1 MRKRFKNI
9 PAELIFGIAIVI
21 LLFII
26 AIFAG
31 KIAFYDPDALLDDI
45 LNPPSAAYP
54 FGTDGIG
61 RDVFSRTVYGTR
73 TSLFV
78 GITAAFISMVIG
90 TIIGSISGYF
100 GGRLDRVIYEIL
112 NVFSMVPT
120 LFLIILVIAVF
131 GSNIRN
137 VVFVIGLTSWSG
149 TARIMRAQSKAIKE
163 RTFVKASKVQG
174 KSDVAIIIDHIIP
187 HGISPV
193 LSNAAM
199 SVSSAILSEASLSF
213 IGLGDPS
220 AISWGQLINS
230 GRKYV
235 FSGWWVMTFAG
246 IAIAITVF
254 AFHMIGAGVNKML
267 NPANEG
273 RKYA

>member
-1 MRKRFKNI
+1 MKKRFKNV
-9 PAELIFGIAIVI
+9 PKELSFGLIIVG
-21 LLFII
+21 LLFLI
-26 AIFAG
+26 AIFA
-31 KIAFYDPDALLDDI
+31 KQIAPYDPKALLDDT
-45 LNPPSAAYP
+45 LHPPSMKYP
-54 FGTDGIG
+54 FGTDGLG
-61 RDVFSRTVYGTR
+61 RDIFSRTIYGTR

-90 TIIGSISGYF
+90 TIVGSLAGYF

-112 NVFSMVPT
+112 NVFSMVPS

-149 TARIMRAQSKAIKE
+149 TARIMRAQTKSIKE
-163 RTFVKASKVQG
+163 RAFIKSAKVQG
-174 KSDVAIIIDHIIP
+174 KSDLKIIKDHIIP

-199 SVSSAILSEASLSF
+199 SVSGAILSEASLSF

-220 AISWGQLINS
+220 AISWGQLINN
-230 GRKYV
+230 GRQYV
-235 FSGWWVMTFAG
+235 FAGWWVMTFAG
-246 IAIAITVF
+246 LAIAITVF

-267 NPANEG
+267 NPNKV
-273 RKYA
+273 RS

>member
-1 MRKRFKNI
+1 MTKKKFKKVPN
-9 PAELIFGIAIVI
+9 ELIFGLVVVA
-21 LLFII
+21 LLFLL
-26 AIFAG
+26 AIFAP
-31 KIAFYDPDALLDDI
+31 KIAPYDPDALLDDT
-45 LNPPSAAYP
+45 LHPPSRKYF

-61 RDVFSRTVYGTR
+61 RDIFSRTVYGTR

-90 TIIGSISGYF
+90 TVVGSLSGYF
-100 GGRLDRVIYEIL
+100 GGRLDRIIYEIL
-112 NVFSMVPT
+112 NVFSMVPS
-120 LFLIILVIAVF
+120 LFLIILVISVF

-149 TARIMRAQSKAIKE
+149 TARIMRGQSKAIKE
-163 RTFVKASKVQG
+163 RTFIKAAKLAG
-174 KSDVAIIIDHIIP
+174 KSDLKIINDHIIP

-199 SVSSAILSEASLSF
+199 SVSGAILSEASLSF

-220 AISWGQLINS
+220 AISWGQLINN
-230 GRKYV
+230 GRQYV
-235 FSGWWVMTFAG
+235 FAGWWVMTFAG
-246 IAIAITVF
+246 LAIAITVF

-267 NPANEG
+267 NPANV
-273 RKYA
+273 RS

>member
-1 MRKRFKNI
+1 MTKKKFNKVPN
-9 PAELIFGIAIVI
+9 ELIFGLVVVA
-21 LLFII
+21 LLFLL
-26 AIFAG
+26 AIFAP
-31 KIAFYDPDALLDDI
+31 KIAPYDPDALLDDT
-45 LNPPSAAYP
+45 LHPPSRKYF

-61 RDVFSRTVYGTR
+61 RDIFSRTVYGTR

-90 TIIGSISGYF
+90 TVVGSLSGYF

-112 NVFSMVPT
+112 NVFSMVPS
-120 LFLIILVIAVF
+120 LFLIILVISVF

-163 RTFVKASKVQG
+163 RTFIKAAKLAG
-174 KSDVAIIIDHIIP
+174 KSDLKIITDHIIP

-199 SVSSAILSEASLSF
+199 SVSGAILSEASLSF

-220 AISWGQLINS
+220 AISWGQLINN
-230 GRKYV
+230 GRQYV
-235 FSGWWVMTFAG
+235 FAGWWVMTFAG
-246 IAIAITVF
+246 LAIAITVF

-267 NPANEG
+267 NPANV
-273 RKYA
+273 RS